1 MSLWRLLGITIQAA
15 VLGTALFLAI
25 LKLVAIST
33 GSRVFLYQ
41 GF

>member
-1 MSLWRLLGITIQAA
+1 MNLCRILGIALQAA
-15 VLGTALFLAI
+15 VLGSALFLAL
-25 LKLVAIST
+25 LKLVAMST

>member
-1 MSLWRLLGITIQAA
+1 MNIWRMLGIVVQAA
-15 VLGTALFLAI
+15 VMGSALFLAL
-25 LKLVAIST
+25 LKLVALST

>member
-1 MSLWRLLGITIQAA
+1 MNIWRITGIIIQAA